1 MTAQPVIT
9 CTDCR
14 VDIVIHDPD
23 QPDGDTVLA
32 VPGQIHSSDRAGS
45 TLRVV
50 LCPPH
55 VTKYARQSA
64 VPYTEDQP

>member
-1 MTAQPVIT
+1 MPTF
-9 CTDCR
+9 
-14 VDIVIHDPD
+14 
-23 QPDGDTVLA
+23 LA

-55 VTKYARQSA
+55 ATKYARQSA